1 MKNITT
7 NPGPSLLGY
16 LLLLCAVPFVFTGCQ
31 TIKEIT
37 NLRNVEFDL
46 GSVRNINLA
55 GVQLD
60 RIQDY
65 SDINA
70 LDVVKL
76 TTAFARRDLPLSF
89 QLEVEA
95 ANPESNQV
103 AARLVRLDWTLFLE
117 ERETISGVINEERT
131 LNPGQQVVI
140 PVGIELELMDFFDHN
155 ARDII
160 ELALALSG
168 NGGASKNVMLKAT
181 PVVDTIIGPISY
193 PDQIT
198 IVNTEVG

>member
-1 MKNITT
+1 ML
-7 NPGPSLLGY
+7 SYLFLLI
-16 LLLLCAVPFVFTGCQ
+16 AIPMVFTGCQ

-46 GSVRNINLA
+46 GAVRNINLA

-60 RIQDY
+60 RIEDY

-76 TTAFARRDLPLSF
+76 TAAFARKDLPLSF
-89 QLEVEA
+89 QLDVEA
-95 ANPESNQV
+95 ENPSSNQV

-117 ERETISGVINEERT
+117 DRETISGVINEERS

-140 PVGIELELMDFFDHN
+140 PVGIELELMEFFDHN

-160 ELALALSG
+160 DLALALSG
-168 NGGASKNVMLKAT
+168 NGGASKNIKLKAT